1 MTGSE
6 IMVAKLYHEDDGDL
20 TVLEGLTI
28 VICGYGNQGRSQAL
42 NMRDAGVKVIV
53 GNRDD
58 EYRVRAQNDGF
69 PTFDISEA
77 AEQADAFFIL
87 VPDEVQNDVYKK
99 QVEPYLKEHTAII
112 FAHGYNI
119 AFGLIKPPSNIDVL
133 LIAPRMIG
141 IGVRECILNGEG
153 YFSFIGVRQDASG
166 RAKDKLLALSKAVG
180 GLSKA
185 GIEVTFEQETILD
198 LFTEQGFGP
207 ASSQIMMKPIDL
219 LVEAGYP
226 EEAVLVELILSG
238 NMKHSFMN
246 MMNLGIV
253 NQVGLL
259 DERSQYGLL
268 SRGIRYKE
276 VIEEVLLIQKG
287 ILRHIEDGSF
297 AREWER
303 FSSKVKFKFIKFMAS
318 RIGFAS
324 LEKRVRK
331 SLRFPEVDLWAETPY
346 PTEDDITKRIQLQK
360 ELEEFKRYKEY

>member
-1 MTGSE
+1 MGVT
-6 IMVAKLYHEDDGDL
+6 LYNEDDGDL
-20 TVLEGLTI
+20 TVLKGIT
-28 VICGYGNQGRSQAL
+28 VAICGYGNQGRSQAL
-42 NMRDAGVKVIV
+42 NIRDAGVNVII

-58 EYRVRAQNDGF
+58 EYRVRAQKDGF

-77 AEQADAFFIL
+77 VKQADALFLL
-87 VPDEVQNDVYKK
+87 VPDEVQKDVFTK
-99 QVEPYLKEHTAII
+99 QVKPFLREHSVII

-119 AFGLIKPPSNIDVL
+119 AFGLIIPPSNIDVL

-153 YFSFIGVRQDASG
+153 YFSFIGVHQDASG
-166 RAKDKLLALSKAVG
+166 KAKDKLLALSKAVG

-185 GIEVTFEQETILD
+185 GIEISFEQETILD

-207 ASSQIMMKPIDL
+207 ASSQIMMKPIEL

-246 MMNLGIV
+246 MMDLGIV

-268 SRGIRYKE
+268 SRGMRYKE
-276 VIEEVLLIQKG
+276 IIEEVLHIQKG
-287 ILRHIEDGSF
+287 VLRHIEDGGF
-297 AREWER
+297 AKEWER
-303 FSSKVKFKFIKFMAS
+303 FPSKVKFKFIKFMAS
-318 RIGFAS
+318 RVGFGS

-331 SLRFPEVDLWAETPY
+331 NLGLPEVDLWAETPY
-346 PTEDDITKRIQLQK
+346 PTEEEIERKMRLQR
-360 ELEEFKRYKEY
+360 ELEEFKQYKEF